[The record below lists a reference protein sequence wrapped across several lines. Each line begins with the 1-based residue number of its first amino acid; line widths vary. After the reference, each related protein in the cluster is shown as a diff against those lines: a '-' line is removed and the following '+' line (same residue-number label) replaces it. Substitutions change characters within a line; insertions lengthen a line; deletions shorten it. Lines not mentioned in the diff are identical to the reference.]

1 MDFYNFVYN
10 KAIKVVSHDK
20 AVDVA
25 KYVTSLPPN
34 DVIYIAYM
42 DSYKVYYG
50 DIPQKTVRYLNR
62 KEEVLNQN

>member
-10 KAIKVVSHDK
+10 KAIKAVSKDK
-20 AVDVA
+20 AIDVA
-25 KYVTSLPPN
+25 KYVTSLPTN
-34 DVIYIAYM
+34 DAIYIAYM
-42 DSYKVYYG
+42 DSYKAFHG